1 MKTLLDHVYA
11 RCIQD
16 GDCMNWTGAAQRRGK
31 SPTMRRPGDGRG
43 VSLRRLMLEV
53 ATGRE
58 VPPKLVATYT
68 CGNRECVR
76 LEHLAAISRNALQER
91 NDAQFDAA
99 TRLRKS
105 HRISVKI
112 RAWKTKLTLE
122 QAREIRAAPGIYSE
136 IARRYGVSQHT
147 VGSIKR
153 GLTWRDL
160 SNPFARLAA

>member
-1 MKTLLDHVYA
+1 
-11 RCIQD
+11 
-16 GDCMNWTGAAQRRGK
+16 MNWTGAAQRRGK

-76 LEHLAAISRNALQER
+76 LEHLAAISRKALQER

-99 TRLRKS
+99 ARLRKS
-105 HRISVKI
+105 GRITEKARKRS
-112 RAWKTKLTLE
+112 KLTE
-122 QAREIRAAPGIYSE
+122 DVARQIRDAEGPQREIAQGF
-136 IARRYGVSQHT
+136 GVSQTT
-147 VGSIKR
+147 VGSVRR
-153 GLTWRDL
+153 GETWRDM
-160 SNPFARLAA
+160 SNPWRGLV